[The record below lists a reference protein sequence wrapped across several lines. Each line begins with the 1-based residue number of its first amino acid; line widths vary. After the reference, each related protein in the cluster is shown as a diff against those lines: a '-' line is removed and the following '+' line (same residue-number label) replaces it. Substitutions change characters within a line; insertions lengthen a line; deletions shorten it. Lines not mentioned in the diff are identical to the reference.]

1 MNKLVLLTESIVKKI
16 VSDSESVTV
25 KEFETDEEDTIQIEI
40 MISKDDLGKI
50 IGKNGHVIN
59 AIRTIVQAS
68 SYLIDNK
75 KVKINVDSY

>member
-1 MNKLVLLTESIVKKI
+1 MDLVELTKEIVLSLVKDKDT
-16 VSDSESVTV
+16 VNV

-40 MISKDDLGKI
+40 MISKDDLGKV

>member
-1 MNKLVLLTESIVKKI
+1 
-16 VSDSESVTV
+16 
-25 KEFETDEEDTIQIEI
+25 
-40 MISKDDLGKI
+40 MISKDDLGKV